1 VGVKGRSPAL
11 WMIDAPKRQMS
22 RIVTRSPEHG
32 LDNGAETALGLVL
45 ILPFAGL
52 HIALHGR
59 V

>member
-1 VGVKGRSPAL
+1 
-11 WMIDAPKRQMS
+11 MIDAPKRQMS